1 MGTGLGGAEG
11 SRHSATSASASY
23 GGRSRRCAASS
34 ATALTL
40 AATLLGCSPSQ
51 TASPPQTEAPL
62 CPYVPPGLLRCER
75 PEPPNAAGELVDLAA
90 GWVAVYQ
97 AGMVCYFNLE
107 AVRSILEAER
117 VE

>member
-1 MGTGLGGAEG
+1 MCIRDRWWLTEIKPA
-11 SRHSATSASASY
+11 
-23 GGRSRRCAASS
+23 RSELRELVEWWRTC
-34 ATALTL
+34 TALRL
-40 AATLLGCSPSQ
+40 SLIHI
-51 TASPPQTEAPL
+51 
-62 CPYVPPGLLRCER
+62 LLRCER